1 MAGRVTARVKWW
13 RDAWWVFAQ
22 GPGIRNASG
31 RKTKNFGPSEEDRAR
46 AEKVAERL
54 RQSDTTARGALV
66 PLPTDQML
74 EEWLEAHRATLKKS
88 TWGTTRSMIE
98 VHLVPF
104 FGDRDLRDIS
114 KSDLLAFATQ
124 KIGEG
129 KSPKLVSNTLGILRG
144 VINLAKEEGLIE
156 RNVASKTVGEIVGKL
171 ERSQASEVRQVDAW
185 TREEVVAILDIA
197 REKEPRIYPVIHTL
211 LSTGMR
217 RGEVLGLQWKD
228 IDWSRRK
235 IHVRRSRVRDRTGT
249 PKSGKARQV
258 DMSPQLEEVLR
269 SLQAERRRAKP
280 WRDPD
285 GWVFTSRDG
294 NQPLGETVFNRG
306 WQRIRRE
313 FAKHGIRPLTLH
325 SARHTWATLAL
336 RAGKSIRWIADQLGH
351 SDPALTLRIYAHVLP
366 DEGEDLGF
374 LDFTASCSPSNSR
387 ATGSSDAASRIA
399 QRRGVTE

>member
-31 RKTKNFGPSEEDRAR
+31 RKTKRFGPTEEDRAR

-66 PLPTDQML
+66 PLPTDQRL

-88 TWGTTRSMIE
+88 TCGTTRSMIE
-98 VHLVPF
+98 VHLLPF
-104 FGDRDLRDIS
+104 FCDRDLRDIT
-114 KSDLLAFATQ
+114 KADLLAFATQ
-124 KIGEG
+124 KMGEG
-129 KSPKLVSNTLGILRG
+129 KSPKLVSNTLGILRS
-144 VINLAKEEGLIE
+144 VINIAKEEGLLE

-211 LSTGMR
+211 VSTGMR

-235 IHVRRSRVRDRTGT
+235 IHVRRSRVRDSRVLLRVGR
-249 PKSGKARQV
+249 PAR
-258 DMSPQLEEVLR
+258 S
-269 SLQAERRRAKP
+269 
-280 WRDPD
+280 
-285 GWVFTSRDG
+285 T
-294 NQPLGETVFNRG
+294 
-306 WQRIRRE
+306 
-313 FAKHGIRPLTLH
+313 
-325 SARHTWATLAL
+325 
-336 RAGKSIRWIADQLGH
+336 
-351 SDPALTLRIYAHVLP
+351 
-366 DEGEDLGF
+366 
-374 LDFTASCSPSNSR
+374 
-387 ATGSSDAASRIA
+387 
-399 QRRGVTE
+399 

>member
-13 RDAWWVFAQ
+13 RGAWWVFAQ

-31 RKTKNFGPSEEDRAR
+31 RKAKKLGPSEEDRVK
-46 AEKVAERL
+46 AERVAERL
-54 RQSDTTARGALV
+54 RQSGTSAVRGALT
-66 PLPTDQML
+66 PLPTDRAL
-74 EEWLEAHRATLKKS
+74 RDWFGAHEATLKKS
-88 TWGTTRSMIE
+88 TRSTTRSMIE
-98 VHLVPF
+98 VHLVPY
-104 FGDRDLRDIS
+104 FGDRDLREVSRADI
-114 KSDLLAFATQ
+114 LAFAS
-124 KIGEG
+124 KKVGEG
-129 KSPKLVSNTLGILRG
+129 KSPKLVGNVLGILRR
-144 VINLAKEEGLIE
+144 VMNIAKDEGLLE
-156 RNVASKTVGEIVGKL
+156 RNVASRLGEIVGKL

-185 TREEVVAILDIA
+185 THEEVVGILELV
-197 REKEPRIYPVIHTL
+197 REKEPRVHPVLHTL

-217 RGEVLGLQWKD
+217 RGEALGLQWKD

-269 SLQAERRRAKP
+269 ALQAERRRARP

-294 NQPLGETVFNRG
+294 DQPLGETVFNRG
-306 WQRIRRE
+306 WQRLRRH
-313 FAKHGIRPLTLH
+313 FVQHGIRPLTLH

-336 RAGKSIRWIADQLGH
+336 RAGKSIRWIAEQLGH
-351 SDPALTLRIYAHVLP
+351 SDPAITLRIYAHVLP

-374 LDFTASCSPSNSR
+374 LDFETGCSTSSTGTNSR
-387 ATGSSDAASRIA
+387 LLTMR
-399 QRRGVTE
+399 